1 MAEPVDSIYCVSY
14 KCLAE
19 RVESVKSTAA
29 IIFVLLVWLSF
40 HSAVGIAAAKSARAK
55 VDQELNKAGFYLS
68 TNRHDEASAIYQNYL
83 KKHPDSGEARAGLAW
98 IVFQKRGFNKNAVQE
113 ALKEAEKAVKL
124 SPKSPLA
131 HNVLGAIYFSL
142 GRVPEAQQ
150 EFRTVIAIDP
160 RRKCGGCGD
169 ISGLLNAGTPLDPR
183 MTRPGAQGNSM
194 RKASP
199 PRKQAQP
206 PSKKPEPKPK
216 TISSGKAL

>member
-1 MAEPVDSIYCVSY
+1 M
-14 KCLAE
+14 
-19 RVESVKSTAA
+19 KSTAA
-29 IIFVLLVWLSF
+29 ISFALTLWLSF
-40 HSAVGIAAAKSARAK
+40 HSAAGVAIAKPARAK

-68 TNRHDEASAIYQNYL
+68 TNRHDKAYTLYQNYL

-98 IVFQKRGFNKNAVQE
+98 IIFQSRGFNKNAVPE

-169 ISGLLNAGTPLDPR
+169 ISGLLYAGTPLDPR
-183 MTRPGAQGNSM
+183 MTRPGAQGKSVVKPLPTQKQISQPQQNISPKT
-194 RKASP
+194 KAS
-199 PRKQAQP
+199 
-206 PSKKPEPKPK
+206 
-216 TISSGKAL
+216 GKN